1 MSQSLKIAI
10 IGDYNFTYNSHHATN
25 MAIDHAAYFLDI
37 DANYYWIKLNEVIN
51 FKSLQFDQYDGIW
64 IAPGPIKNFF
74 FLHGI
79 IKKIISKQIPILI
92 TGDAYKTLIEVLI
105 STYLLDT
112 KNEKL
117 ISENL
122 VEGEQFEKIVIS
134 PNSKELNQLYENY
147 SNIELTSNRYSL
159 YPKLIEY
166 LNNNIADIDANDD
179 SEDNLS
185 EGPWVLVASSFG
197 LGKRVPVTQFR
208 LQKRAGMG
216 LKSIKFRITNDVLV
230 GLKVLGKG
238 EEILLV
244 TEKGV
249 IVRTNA
255 DKISQQS
262 RAATGVKLQ
271 KLDEGD
277 HLAEVVLVPHE
288 QIEDE
293 NIEQIN
299 NT

>member
-1 MSQSLKIAI
+1 MMVSGL
-10 IGDYNFTYNSHHATN
+10 
-25 MAIDHAAYFLDI
+25 LP
-37 DANYYWIKLNEVIN
+37 
-51 FKSLQFDQYDGIW
+51 DQLRT
-64 IAPGPIKNFF
+64 FF

-166 LNNNIADIDANDD
+166 LNNNIADIDAFNQFGEPEII
-179 SEDNLS
+179 SLKNKAFFLACGFCPQISSTRERPHPIIYTFMKACQIPIDN
-185 EGPWVLVASSFG
+185 G
-197 LGKRVPVTQFR
+197 
-208 LQKRAGMG
+208 
-216 LKSIKFRITNDVLV
+216 
-230 GLKVLGKG
+230 
-238 EEILLV
+238 
-244 TEKGV
+244 
-249 IVRTNA
+249 
-255 DKISQQS
+255 
-262 RAATGVKLQ
+262 
-271 KLDEGD
+271 
-277 HLAEVVLVPHE
+277 
-288 QIEDE
+288 
-293 NIEQIN
+293 
-299 NT
+299 